1 MGLAKSTGRQT
12 VAVNAKVLM
21 FQGTGSD
28 VGKSTIVAGLC
39 RLATRRGL
47 RVAPFKPQNMSNNA
61 ASCTTGGEIGRA
73 QALQARAAGLELD
86 TDFNPVL
93 LKPQSDRAAQVVV
106 QGKVRHTVSAGD
118 YMNSLRADLQS
129 AVLES
134 FTRLANSYDLIL
146 VEGAGSPAEINL
158 RNHDIANM
166 GFARAV
172 NAPVCLI
179 GDIDRGGVIAAI
191 AGTQQ
196 VIDQDDA
203 RLIKSFIIN
212 RFRGDPDL
220 FTDGMRAIESITGWP
235 CRGVVPWLDS
245 ALQLPQEDAVVLEK
259 DYDSRPKTEQPKLR
273 MRIAVPMLSR
283 IANFDDMDPLKA
295 EPNVALEF
303 IAPGKNIPPDVD
315 AIIIPGT
322 KSTIADLK
330 FLRQQGWHHDIYAAA
345 RNGTKILGLCGG
357 YQILG
362 KQINDPE
369 RVEGDIASTD
379 GLGLLDIQTSMQAE
393 KRTQETAAI
402 CCRSNSK
409 IQGYEIHIGHSTGA
423 DTSRPFME
431 MTRSD
436 SAARGSTF
444 DGAISPDGQIEGTYL
459 HGLFNNDAFRAWWLE
474 SLKSGTSTDFNFNKH
489 IENQIDRLADGLDA
503 ALDINALL
511 NDATN
516 INP

>member
-1 MGLAKSTGRQT
+1 
-12 VAVNAKVLM
+12 M

-47 RVAPFKPQNMSNNA
+47 KVAPFKPQNMSNNA
-61 ASCTTGGEIGRA
+61 ASCANGGEIGRA

-106 QGKVRHTVSAGD
+106 HGKVQHTVSAGD
-118 YMNSLRADLQS
+118 YMNSLRRDLQS

-134 FTRLANSYDLIL
+134 FSRLAETYDLVL

-172 NAPVCLI
+172 DAAVCLI

-191 AGTQQ
+191 AGTQR
-196 VIDQDDA
+196 VIDEQDA
-203 RLIKSFIIN
+203 RQIKSFIIN

-245 ALQLPQEDAVVLEK
+245 ALQLPQEDAVVLESNT
-259 DYDSRPKTEQPKLR
+259 DNQARSGRP
-273 MRIAVPMLSR
+273 MIRIAVPMLSR

-295 EPNVALEF
+295 EPNVDLQF
-303 IAPGKNIPPDVD
+303 IPPGSNIPVNVD

-322 KSTIADLK
+322 KSTIADLN
-330 FLRQQGWHHDIYAAA
+330 FLQQQGWHHDIHAAA
-345 RNGTKILGLCGG
+345 RNGVRILGLCGG

-362 KQINDPE
+362 NNIEDPARIE
-369 RVEGDIASTD
+369 SDSYSAK
-379 GLGLLDIQTSMQAE
+379 GLGLLDVSTTMDVDKSTRQTLA
-393 KRTQETAAI
+393 R
-402 CCRSNSK
+402 CCRSQNTVE
-409 IQGYEIHIGHSTGA
+409 GYEIHMGISTGR
-423 DTSRPFME
+423 DTKRPFME
-431 MTRSD
+431 VLNSAKPANMANHYRDTQKSALD
-436 SAARGSTF
+436 SSLSF
-444 DGAISPDGQIEGTYL
+444 DGAVSSNGQFEGTYL
-459 HGLFNNDAFRAWWLE
+459 HGLFNNDSFRAWWLD
-474 SLKSGTSTDFNFNKH
+474 SLKPGASSKLVFDSHVENH
-489 IENQIDRLADGLDA
+489 IEQLADSLES
-503 ALDINALL
+503 ALDIDSLFR
-511 NDATN
+511 DAS
-516 INP
+516 IAKS